1 MLLMI
6 NYSMWAKKKMIR
18 ICCFS
23 LLTVLFFACKGSDGK
38 RDIRDF
44 YYPIRQLEEGLVY
57 EYRAVGN
64 DSLPPVYWYY
74 RSFIE
79 EDGIFL
85 TGTYYEYD
93 LIPRQ
98 FVKEEMVSNGMLQN
112 ELSLLIPDSTGKQDR
127 LQTEILAG
135 NVFPFKVSESGGIFL
150 YKTSFSLPDQP
161 DVTTTLI
168 KNRRY
173 VGDTSYIFKDKKRAC
188 IAFEVKEL
196 VEIDDQKAGGIEP
209 QWEGKE
215 IYAENIGL
223 IFYEKKLGNSPLAY
237 ALYDRYPMTVLE
249 EKFKQMMSPDNTYE
263 QN

>member
-1 MLLMI
+1 MKQFKKLSHVVWDCKYRVVWCPKYRFRILKGDV
-6 NYSMWAKKKMIR
+6 AKSVRAI
-18 ICCFS
+18 
-23 LLTVLFFACKGSDGK
+23 
-38 RDIRDF
+38 
-44 YYPIRQLEEGLVY
+44 IRQLCE
-57 EYRAVGN
+57 
-64 DSLPPVYWYY
+64 WKK
-74 RSFIE
+74 I
-79 EDGIFL
+79 
-85 TGTYYEYD
+85 
-93 LIPRQ
+93 
-98 FVKEEMVSNGMLQN
+98 
-112 ELSLLIPDSTGKQDR
+112 
-127 LQTEILAG
+127 EILAG
-135 NVFPFKVSESGGIFL
+135 NVFPFKVSEGGGIFL

-173 VGDTSYIFKDKKRAC
+173 VGDTSYMFKDKKRAC

-249 EKFKQMMSPDNTYE
+249 EKFKQMMSSDNTYE